1 MSNEKLTLLISV
13 AASAAAQQV
22 QMGRGSDYACQ
33 VVFDLGMIPDNKL
46 PKTKEGLRNA
56 AADWID
62 YNFNEGPRPAW
73 SK

>member
-1 MSNEKLTLLISV
+1 
-13 AASAAAQQV
+13 
-22 QMGRGSDYACQ
+22 MGRGSDYACQ